1 MKRFLRGVRVE
12 SIRVGWGV
20 GLALAFCAGCSGP
33 RQFGRSSMTPA
44 PSAIGANR
52 NATPR
57 ASANLREIRPAP
69 PALPPIYPDEIQEGA
84 PWAGLHLAM
93 QPSEQGVLVGL
104 VSMGSPAELAGIQP
118 GDFIFQLDGQMVQDA
133 QEVLSTI
140 ERVGVGGSLRLGVHR
155 AQRVRL
161 FRVAPVAKPAPVH
174 AEVTPPALPSA
185 TLEGAAPSAN

>member
-20 GLALAFCAGCSGP
+20 GLALAFGVGCTGP
-33 RQFGRSSMTPA
+33 RQFGRTSVTPA
-44 PSAIGANR
+44 PNAIGANR
-52 NATPR
+52 STAPHVR
-57 ASANLREIRPAP
+57 PNLHAIRPAP
-69 PALPPIYPDEIQEGA
+69 AALPPIYPDEIQEGA
-84 PWAGLHLAM
+84 AWSGLHLAM

-133 QEVLSTI
+133 QEVLSQI

-174 AEVTPPALPSA
+174 AEVTAPPLPSA
-185 TLEGAAPSAN
+185 TLEGAAPSTN